1 MAETSIPL
9 TLAQAGA
16 TDPAPEA
23 FMPTMIAGFDW
34 AATPLGPIDTW
45 SAIRRRTVQ
54 LICRSDIAIATMWG
68 PEGILIYNDACA
80 ALLGRHHPGS
90 LGQPAAQ
97 ANPRMKRFIRDIL
110 ARVHAG
116 ETVVL
121 HDYSLVSDRGDSP
134 EQIWLSLSYTPILD
148 ADGRIDGVH
157 AALTETTNQVRER
170 EEVETALRQSM
181 KMEAIGQL
189 TGGISHDFNNL
200 LTGILGNLDMLATRI
215 EQGDHASAMSYLDG
229 ARSAASRAAGLT
241 QRLLTFA
248 RRQALAPAAISV
260 ATLLDDLHE
269 LIDRTV
275 GPAIEVQTL
284 YPPDLRAGFCD
295 RNQLENALLNLAIN
309 ARDAMPEGG
318 RLTIEASNAT
328 LVAPARGQTHTEGD
342 YVRLTITDTGCG
354 MSDEVKDRVFE
365 PFFTTKPAGQG
376 TGLGLSMVY
385 GFIKQSGGHIEL
397 ASEAGRGTKISLF
410 IPCNQLSG
418 ATETSDAPAPAPD
431 MRWDETSGLILVVD
445 DEPGLRTLLA
455 DMLREQG
462 FSVRMAADAEAALAI
477 LRAEPDI
484 DLLIADIGLP
494 GAMNGRQLAL
504 AARADRPELPLL
516 FVTGLDETTSSGPP
530 FDSAPTAML
539 RKPFSFGCLHT
550 QVGLLL
556 AHSRTATPPRSMG

>member
-23 FMPTMIAGFDW
+23 FMPAMIAGFDW

-354 MSDEVKDRVFE
+354 MSEDVKDRVFE

-418 ATETSDAPAPAPD
+418 ATETSDAPAPD

-504 AARADRPELPLL
+504 AARGDRPELPLL

>member
-1 MAETSIPL
+1 
-9 TLAQAGA
+9 
-16 TDPAPEA
+16 
-23 FMPTMIAGFDW
+23 
-34 AATPLGPIDTW
+34 
-45 SAIRRRTVQ
+45 
-54 LICRSDIAIATMWG
+54 
-68 PEGILIYNDACA
+68 
-80 ALLGRHHPGS
+80 
-90 LGQPAAQ
+90 
-97 ANPRMKRFIRDIL
+97 
-110 ARVHAG
+110 
-116 ETVVL
+116 
-121 HDYSLVSDRGDSP
+121 
-134 EQIWLSLSYTPILD
+134 
-148 ADGRIDGVH
+148 
-157 AALTETTNQVRER
+157 
-170 EEVETALRQSM
+170 
-181 KMEAIGQL
+181 MEAIGQL

-354 MSDEVKDRVFE
+354 MSDAVKDRVFE

>member
-200 LTGILGNLDMLATRI
+200 LTGILGNLDMLGTRI

-354 MSDEVKDRVFE
+354 MSDAVKDRVFE

-418 ATETSDAPAPAPD
+418 ATETSDAPAPD

-504 AARADRPELPLL
+504 AARGDRPELPLL